1 MSTARPPKGARHR
14 SPQGAPGWGYVVD
27 ALIEAAWVVDA
38 VGLRI
43 VAVNQAGADLVGL
56 QRADLIG
63 KPAVELTASP
73 EDLFFWEDVAAGLSD
88 NIRSETLVRSADGIP
103 VPVERSVRRIWL
115 AVDAPGY
122 LVALRDLRPQRATQ
136 EQLER
141 LLAELRAT
149 LESTA
154 DGILAVDLQGR
165 VRNYN
170 RRFAEMWELPE
181 HLMVRRDDTA
191 LFDYLASRIE
201 DRGAYQER
209 LEFLARLP
217 LLEATDS
224 LLLRSGRTFERVSLP
239 QYSRGQPSGR
249 VFAFRDIS
257 QKIDSETR
265 LRLAAKV
272 FESSLDAVFITDADY
287 LLLAA
292 NPACERLTALVQSA
306 LVGTT
311 AADIFQDRHDPGLF
325 DRVRHHLLTDG
336 FWEGEVERRNDAGQ
350 VRDVQVSWVLSRDE
364 TGTAV
369 HSICFFRDVTEKHA
383 AQQRIETLAYRD
395 VLTGLPNRLLLA
407 QRVDFALRMAE
418 RNGGQFA
425 VLFLDLDR
433 FKNINDSM
441 GHPFGDRVLIEVAE
455 RIKMCLR
462 DVDTLCRLG
471 GDEFV
476 VFLQQA
482 DVHGAETGAQ
492 RILHALTRSFLVDEM
507 NFSVGCSIGV
517 ALYPDDGKTL
527 DELIQFADTA
537 MYRVKEHGRG
547 NFRFYQPQMNVDVL
561 SRMKMD
567 HAMRLAMQQNRFRLY
582 YQPQI
587 ALESGALM
595 AAEALARWTDPELG
609 EVSPAVF
616 IPLAEETG
624 FIIILGNWVLH
635 EAVRQ
640 ARVWQ
645 QAGQPVTV
653 SINVSA
659 LQFQQTDFVEMVQRA
674 VCDAGLRPDLLELEL
689 TESILLKDAEEALA
703 RLHALAALGVALSI
717 DDFGTGYSSLAYLKR
732 FPIAKLKIDRSFV
745 TGLPDDESDRAIV
758 SATIGMARALRLQ
771 VVAEGVENEGQ
782 RQYLLGLHCA
792 SYQGYLC
799 APALPPEAFE
809 RLVGERSRSA
819 PQGWQADGA

>member
-1 MSTARPPKGARHR
+1 MSA
-14 SPQGAPGWGYVVD
+14 APGLTGWASLVE
-27 ALIEAAWVVDA
+27 ALLEAAWVVDA

-56 QRADLIG
+56 QREDLIG
-63 KPAVELTASP
+63 RPAVELAATP
-73 EDLFFWEDVAAGLSD
+73 EDMFFWEDVAAGLG
-88 NIRSETLVRSADGIP
+88 NHIRSETLVRGGDGVP
-103 VPVERSVRRIWL
+103 VPVERSVRRVWL
-115 AVDAPGY
+115 HTDAPGY
-122 LVALRDLRPQRATQ
+122 LVALRDLRPQREAQ
-136 EQLER
+136 EQLET

-154 DGILAVDLQGR
+154 DGILAIDLQGH

-170 RRFAEMWELPE
+170 RRFADMWELPE
-181 HLMVRRDDTA
+181 ALLLHRDDAA
-191 LFDYLASRIE
+191 LFEHLAGRV
-201 DRGAYQER
+201 DGTTAYRER
-209 LEFLARLP
+209 LDFLAQFP
-217 LLEATDS
+217 LLEATDA

-249 VFAFRDIS
+249 VFAFRDIT
-257 QKIDSETR
+257 QQIDAEAR

-272 FESSLDAVFITDADY
+272 FESSLDAVFITGADY
-287 LLLAA
+287 RLLAA
-292 NPACERLTALVQSA
+292 NPACERLTGLVQSR
-306 LVGTT
+306 LVGTS
-311 AADIFQDRHDPGLF
+311 AAEIFHDPHDLGLF
-325 DRVRHHLLTDG
+325 ARVRQHLQADG
-336 FWEGEVERRNDAGQ
+336 YWEGEVERRNDTAQ
-350 VRDVQVSWVLSRDE
+350 TRAVQVSWVLSRDE
-364 TGTAV
+364 AGVAV
-369 HSICFFRDVTEKHA
+369 HSICFFRDLTEKHA

-395 VLTGLPNRLLLA
+395 VLTGLPNRLLLS

-441 GHPFGDRVLIEVAE
+441 GHAFGDRVLIEVAE
-455 RIKMCLR
+455 RIKICLR

-476 VFLQQA
+476 VFLQEA
-482 DVHGAETGAQ
+482 DAHGAEIGAQ
-492 RILHALTRSFLVDEM
+492 RILQALARPFQIEEM
-507 NFSVGCSIGV
+507 SFSVGCSIGV
-517 ALYPDDGKTL
+517 ALYPEDGKTL
-527 DELIQFADTA
+527 DDLVQFADTA

-567 HAMRLAMQQNRFRLY
+567 HSMRQAMQQGRFRLF

-587 ALESGALM
+587 ALDSGALV
-595 AAEALARWTDPELG
+595 ATEALARWSDPDFG
-609 EVSPAVF
+609 EVSPTVF

-624 FIIILGNWVLH
+624 FIITIGNWVLQ

-640 ARVWQ
+640 ARAWQ
-645 QAGQPVTV
+645 LAGRPVTV

-659 LQFQQTDFVEMVQRA
+659 LQFQQADFVAMVERA
-674 VCDAGLRPDLLELEL
+674 LRDSGLRPDLLELEL
-689 TESILLKDAEEALA
+689 TESILLKDAQDALA
-703 RLHALAALGVALSI
+703 RLHQLAALGVALSI

-745 TGLPDDESDRAIV
+745 TGLPHDEGDRAIV
-758 SATIGMARALRLQ
+758 SATIGMARALKLD
-771 VVAEGVENEGQ
+771 VVAEGVENEAQ
-782 RQYLLGLHCA
+782 RQYLLGLQCA

-799 APALPPEAFE
+799 SPALPPDVFE
-809 RLVGERSRSA
+809 RQMLAR
-819 PQGWQADGA
+819 PQAVQG

>member
-1 MSTARPPKGARHR
+1 MTSLPPLGNPANRPVWD
-14 SPQGAPGWGYVVD
+14 SLVE

-38 VGLRI
+38 VGLRV
-43 VAVNQAGADLVGL
+43 VAVNQAGAALVGL
-56 QRADLIG
+56 QREEMIG

-88 NIRSETLVRSADGIP
+88 NIRSETLVRSADGTP

-115 AVDAPGY
+115 KADAPGF
-122 LVALRDLRPQRATQ
+122 LVAMRDLRAQRAAQ
-136 EQLER
+136 EQMET

-154 DGILAVDLQGR
+154 DGILAIDMQGR

-181 HLMVRRDDTA
+181 ALLVHRDDAA
-191 LFDYLASRIE
+191 LFAHLAGRVDHRSAYL
-201 DRGAYQER
+201 ER
-209 LEFLARLP
+209 LQFLAQFP
-217 LLEATDS
+217 LLEASDA

-239 QYSRGQPSGR
+239 QYSRGQPTGR
-249 VFAFRDIS
+249 VFAYRDIT
-257 QKIDSETR
+257 QKIDAEAR

-272 FESSLDAVFITDADY
+272 FESSLDAVFITDADFI
-287 LLLAA
+287 LLAA
-292 NPACERLTALVQSA
+292 NPACERLTGLVQA
-306 LVGTT
+306 RLVGTS
-311 AADIFQDRHDPGLF
+311 AADMFHDRHDPGLF
-325 DRVRHHLLTDG
+325 VRVREQLWTSG
-336 FWEGEVERRNDAGQ
+336 FWEGEAERGAGAQ
-350 VRDVQVSWVLSRDE
+350 EARAMQLSWVVSRDE
-364 TGTAV
+364 AGAV
-369 HSICFFRDVTEKHA
+369 QHTICFFRDLTEKHA

-395 VLTGLPNRLLLA
+395 VLTGLPNRLLLS

-418 RNGGQFA
+418 RNGGRFA

-441 GHPFGDRVLIEVAE
+441 GHAFGDRVLIEVAE
-455 RIKMCLR
+455 RLKMCLR
-462 DVDTLCRLG
+462 EVDTLCRLG

-476 VFLQQA
+476 VFLQEA
-482 DVHGAETGAQ
+482 DAHGAETGAQ
-492 RILHALTRSFLVDEM
+492 RILQALSRPFQIEEM
-507 NFSVGCSIGV
+507 SFSVGCSIGV
-517 ALYPDDGKTL
+517 ALYPEDGKTL
-527 DELIQFADTA
+527 NDLIQFADTA

-567 HAMRLAMQQNRFRLY
+567 HAMRQAMLHKRFRLF

-587 ALESGALM
+587 ALDSGHLV
-595 AAEALARWTDPELG
+595 AAEALARWSDPELG
-609 EVSPAVF
+609 EVAPAVF
-616 IPLAEETG
+616 IALAEETG
-624 FIIILGNWVLH
+624 FIITIGNWVLQ
-635 EAVRQ
+635 EAVQQ
-640 ARVWQ
+640 ARAWQ
-645 QAGQPVTV
+645 LAGQPVTV

-659 LQFQQTDFVEMVQRA
+659 LQFQQADFVELVDRA
-674 VCDAGLRPDLLELEL
+674 VRESGLRPDLLELEL

-732 FPIAKLKIDRSFV
+732 FPISKLKIDRSFV

-758 SATIGMARALRLQ
+758 SATIGMARALKLD
-771 VVAEGVENEGQ
+771 VVAEGVENEAQ

-799 APALPPEAFE
+799 SPALPAEAFARLVQE
-809 RLVGERSRSA
+809 RLEPNA
-819 PQGWQADGA
+819 AA

>member
-1 MSTARPPKGARHR
+1 VTAPRTPDGTLPSRP
-14 SPQGAPGWGYVVD
+14 APGWGSLVE
-27 ALIEAAWVVDA
+27 ALIEPAWMVEA

-43 VAVNQAGADLVGL
+43 VAVNLAGAGLVGL
-56 QRADLIG
+56 TREEMIG
-63 KPAVELTASP
+63 KPAVELAASP

-88 NIRSETLVRSADGIP
+88 NIRSETLVRGADGVP
-103 VPVERSVRRIWL
+103 VPVERSVRRLWL
-115 AVDAPGY
+115 AADAPGY
-122 LVALRDLRPQRATQ
+122 LVAMRDLRGQRAAQ
-136 EQLER
+136 EQLET

-154 DGILAVDLQGR
+154 DGILAIDMQGR
-165 VRNYN
+165 VRNFN

-181 HLMVRRDDTA
+181 ALLVHRNDTA
-191 LFDYLASRIE
+191 MFEHLASRV
-201 DRGAYQER
+201 DGLAAYRER
-209 LEFLARLP
+209 LEFLAQFP
-217 LLEATDS
+217 LLEATDAIV
-224 LLLRSGRTFERVSLP
+224 LRSGRTFERVSLP

-249 VFAFRDIS
+249 VFAFRDITG
-257 QKIDSETR
+257 KIDAEAR

-272 FESSLDAVFITDADY
+272 FESSLDAVFITGADFR
-287 LLLAA
+287 LLAA
-292 NPACERLTALVQSA
+292 NPACERLTGLVQSA
-306 LVGTT
+306 LVGSP
-311 AADIFQDRHDPGLF
+311 AADVFHDPHDPGLF
-325 DRVRHHLLTDG
+325 GRVRQHLLADG
-336 FWEGEVERRNDAGQ
+336 FWEGEVERRQDKQQSRA
-350 VRDVQVSWVLSRDE
+350 VQVSWVLSRDE
-364 TGTAV
+364 SGATQHT
-369 HSICFFRDVTEKHA
+369 ICFFRDLTEKHA

-395 VLTGLPNRLLLA
+395 VLTGLPNRLLLT

-433 FKNINDSM
+433 FKSINDSM
-441 GHPFGDRVLIEVAE
+441 GHAFGDRVLVEVAE

-476 VFLQQA
+476 VFLQEA
-482 DVHGAETGAQ
+482 DAHGAETGAQ
-492 RILHALTRSFLVDEM
+492 RILQALARPFQIEEM
-507 NFSVGCSIGV
+507 SFSVGCSMGV

-527 DELIQFADTA
+527 NDLIQFADTA

-567 HAMRLAMQQNRFRLY
+567 HSMRQAMQQNRFRLF

-587 ALESGALM
+587 AMDTGALV
-595 AAEALARWTDPELG
+595 AAEALARWTDPDLG
-609 EVSPAVF
+609 EVSPTVF

-624 FIIILGNWVLH
+624 FIITIGNWVLQ

-640 ARVWQ
+640 ARHWQ
-645 QAGQPVTV
+645 LGGQGVTV

-659 LQFQQTDFVEMVQRA
+659 LQFQQADFVQMVERTLR
-674 VCDAGLRPDLLELEL
+674 VSGLRPDLLELEL

-758 SATIGMARALRLQ
+758 SATIGMARALKLD
-771 VVAEGVENEGQ
+771 VVAEGVETEAQ

-799 APALPPEAFE
+799 APALSPDAFE
-809 RLVGERSRSA
+809 RLVHTRVA
-819 PQGWQADGA
+819 PQAVK

>member
-1 MSTARPPKGARHR
+1 MTRVAPPGHR
-14 SPQGAPGWGYVVD
+14 ANGTVWDSLVD
-27 ALIEAAWVVDA
+27 ALIEPAWVVEA
-38 VGLRI
+38 LGLRI
-43 VAVNQAGADLVGL
+43 VAVNQAGASLVGL
-56 QRADLIG
+56 PREDLIG
-63 KPAVELTASP
+63 RPAVELTASP

-88 NIRSETLVRSADGIP
+88 SIRSDTFVRGADGTA

-115 AVDAPGY
+115 QADAPGF
-122 LVALRDLRPQRATQ
+122 LVAMRDLRAQRAAQ
-136 EQLER
+136 EQLEN

-154 DGILAVDLQGR
+154 DGILAIDMQGG

-181 HLMVRRDDTA
+181 ALLVHRNDAA
-191 LFDYLASRIE
+191 LFDHLASRVD
-201 DRGAYQER
+201 DRGAYLER
-209 LEFLARLP
+209 LQLLAQFP
-217 LLEATDS
+217 LLEATDALS
-224 LLLRSGRTFERVSLP
+224 LRSGRTFERVSLP
-239 QYSRGQPSGR
+239 QYSRGQPTGR
-249 VFAFRDIS
+249 VFAYRDITR
-257 QKIDSETR
+257 QIDAEAR

-272 FESSLDAVFITDADY
+272 FESSLDAVFITDADFM
-287 LLLAA
+287 LLAA
-292 NPACERLTALVQSA
+292 NPACERLTGRVQA
-306 LVGTT
+306 QLVGTS
-311 AADIFQDRHDPGLF
+311 AAGMFVDRHDPGF
-325 DRVRHHLLTDG
+325 FVRVREQLLTAG
-336 FWEGEVERRNDAGQ
+336 FWEGEAEHSPGALQARAMQ
-350 VRDVQVSWVLSRDE
+350 LSWVLSLDE
-364 TGTAV
+364 AGAPR
-369 HSICFFRDVTEKHA
+369 HSVCFFRDVTDKHA

-395 VLTGLPNRLLLA
+395 VLTGLPNRLLLT

-441 GHPFGDRVLIEVAE
+441 GHAFGDRVLVEVAE
-455 RIKMCLR
+455 RLKSCLR

-476 VFLQQA
+476 VFLQEA
-482 DVHGAETGAQ
+482 DAHGAETGAQ
-492 RILHALTRSFLVDEM
+492 RILQALSRPFQIEEM
-507 NFSVGCSIGV
+507 SFSVGCSIGV
-517 ALYPDDGKTL
+517 ALYPEDGRTL
-527 DELIQFADTA
+527 NDLIQFADTA

-567 HAMRLAMQQNRFRLY
+567 HAMRQAMLQGRFRLF

-587 ALESGALM
+587 ALDDGRLM

-609 EVSPAVF
+609 EVAPAVF

-624 FIIILGNWVLH
+624 FIITIGNWVLK
-635 EAVRQ
+635 EAVHQ

-645 QAGQPVTV
+645 LAGQPVTV

-659 LQFQQTDFVEMVQRA
+659 LQFQQADFVEMVERA
-674 VCDAGLRPDLLELEL
+674 VRESGLRPDLLELEL

-745 TGLPDDESDRAIV
+745 TGLPDDEGDRAIV
-758 SATIGMARALRLQ
+758 SATIGMARALKLD
-771 VVAEGVENEGQ
+771 VVAEGVEHEAQ

-799 APALPPEAFE
+799 SPALPAEAFGRLAQE
-809 RLVGERSRSA
+809 RRMPDVA
-819 PQGWQADGA
+819 A